1 MKTKNAL
8 AMTWMATALLAAA
21 ARGGYPELPVDLLSA
36 GDFVILAETG
46 ISTVPDSD
54 ITGDMGVSPIDH
66 TAITGFALIPS
77 DALTE
82 FSTSAQVSGKIY
94 AANYLVPTPTKMST
108 AISNM
113 ETAYGAAAAR
123 TIPDTTNLGAAAGP
137 DMDIGGLTIYPGL
150 HTWSTGV
157 LISTDV
163 TLDGLGDPDA
173 VFIFQISGDLT
184 IASSKNVLLSGGAQA
199 KNIFWQVA
207 GGAGAI
213 IDTYAHFEGIV
224 MTAKAIVVRTGASFN
239 GKLFAQTAVT
249 LDQNNIVDANLI
261 PPPEVQLEIV
271 SAHGTGTPATGVYVN
286 VMGSLLTNSITA
298 VETMGGTQYVN
309 TGWSMVGNVPESGLT
324 NSMTM
329 VHTNDAVL
337 TWQWTTNYL
346 LDASAVGDGLVT
358 GDTNGFYAADSNV
371 SVTAVSA
378 LGASFLGWT
387 GNVSG
392 PTNNLTQLM
401 TMDQARTVVAHFTPG
416 LTNVVLE
423 IISLHGTGIPPT
435 GTYFNVIG
443 SLLTNSITAVETMG
457 GTQYVNTG
465 WSMVG
470 NGPESGLTN
479 LMTMVHTNDA
489 VLTWQWTTNY
499 LLDASAVGD
508 GLVTGDT
515 NGFYAAGSNVTVT
528 AVSALGASFLG
539 WTGNV
544 SGPTNNLTQLMTMD
558 QARTVV
564 AHFTPGLTNVVL
576 EIISLHG
583 TGIPPTG
590 TYFNVIGSLLTNS
603 ITAVETMGGTQYVNT
618 GWSMVGN
625 GPESGLTNLM
635 TMVHTNDAV
644 LTWQWTTNYLL
655 DASAVGDGLV
665 TGDTNG
671 FYAAGS
677 NVTVTA
683 VSALGA
689 SFLGWTGNV
698 SGPTN
703 NLTQLMTM
711 DQARTVVAHFTP
723 GLTNVVLEIVSAHGT
738 GIPPTGTY
746 FNVIGSLL
754 TNSITAA
761 ETMGGTQYVNTGWSM
776 VGNGPESGLTH
787 LMTMVHT
794 NDAVLT
800 WLWTTN
806 YLLDA
811 SAGPGGVI
819 TGSTNGFY
827 SAGATVVVTAVPGFG
842 YAFSGWTVNGIDFGA
857 GVALTLTMD
866 EAKNVTATFSTVF
879 VDVSTNVNWNVTW
892 LFNPRLGYFLGTLT
906 ISNTNSQKVLLAPF
920 WFEVQSTEWHWL
932 RNPTGFDVT
941 TDMHYLDISA
951 AVTNQLRDIGNGDL
965 ALDTGESVTVT
976 GIELM
981 GRRTPEG
988 LVMAVW
994 ADPPGTLSMAIDTDG
1009 DGMPDVD
1016 EYIAGTS
1023 ATDPGSVFLIR
1034 LGPDGRSVQWD
1045 SQRDRHYTV
1054 FVSTNLLQGF
1064 EAEAEAIEGTGVP
1077 VTYTAAPPTLGLGT
1091 QGGVF
1096 FRVGVSAK

>member
-1 MKTKNAL
+1 
-8 AMTWMATALLAAA
+8 
-21 ARGGYPELPVDLLSA
+21 
-36 GDFVILAETG
+36 
-46 ISTVPDSD
+46 
-54 ITGDMGVSPIDH
+54 
-66 TAITGFALIPS
+66 
-77 DALTE
+77 
-82 FSTSAQVSGKIY
+82 
-94 AANYLVPTPTKMST
+94 
-108 AISNM
+108 
-113 ETAYGAAAAR
+113 
-123 TIPDTTNLGAAAGP
+123 
-137 DMDIGGLTIYPGL
+137 
-150 HTWSTGV
+150 
-157 LISTDV
+157 
-163 TLDGLGDPDA
+163 
-173 VFIFQISGDLT
+173 
-184 IASSKNVLLSGGAQA
+184 
-199 KNIFWQVA
+199 
-207 GGAGAI
+207 
-213 IDTYAHFEGIV
+213 
-224 MTAKAIVVRTGASFN
+224 
-239 GKLFAQTAVT
+239 
-249 LDQNNIVDANLI
+249 
-261 PPPEVQLEIV
+261 
-271 SAHGTGTPATGVYVN
+271 
-286 VMGSLLTNSITA
+286 
-298 VETMGGTQYVN
+298 
-309 TGWSMVGNVPESGLT
+309 
-324 NSMTM
+324 
-329 VHTNDAVL
+329 
-337 TWQWTTNYL
+337 
-346 LDASAVGDGLVT
+346 
-358 GDTNGFYAADSNV
+358 
-371 SVTAVSA
+371 
-378 LGASFLGWT
+378 
-387 GNVSG
+387 
-392 PTNNLTQLM
+392 
-401 TMDQARTVVAHFTPG
+401 
-416 LTNVVLE
+416 
-423 IISLHGTGIPPT
+423 
-435 GTYFNVIG
+435 
-443 SLLTNSITAVETMG
+443 
-457 GTQYVNTG
+457 
-465 WSMVG
+465 
-470 NGPESGLTN
+470 
-479 LMTMVHTNDA
+479 
-489 VLTWQWTTNY
+489 
-499 LLDASAVGD
+499 
-508 GLVTGDT
+508 
-515 NGFYAAGSNVTVT
+515 
-528 AVSALGASFLG
+528 
-539 WTGNV
+539 
-544 SGPTNNLTQLMTMD
+544 
-558 QARTVV
+558 
-564 AHFTPGLTNVVL
+564 
-576 EIISLHG
+576 
-583 TGIPPTG
+583 
-590 TYFNVIGSLLTNS
+590 
-603 ITAVETMGGTQYVNT
+603 
-618 GWSMVGN
+618 
-625 GPESGLTNLM
+625 
-635 TMVHTNDAV
+635 
-644 LTWQWTTNYLL
+644 
-655 DASAVGDGLV
+655 
-665 TGDTNG
+665 
-671 FYAAGS
+671 
-677 NVTVTA
+677 
-683 VSALGA
+683 
-689 SFLGWTGNV
+689 LGWTGNV